1 MQVSASVDDHGATAM
16 RKFQSDC
23 LADSAARA
31 GDDHDPW
38 WELWMAHRLVRGF
51 VRRRFIVELLPFNGV
66 FHRFDSQDEVS
77 VLIDTNGS
85 ARLADDDCDS
95 FGALGDPSGGPVS
108 RTESFGKLQV
118 LVEDFDDLA
127 RAFDDSIGGDDKTAI
142 HLCDFFD
149 VFTYARIVQG
159 AVYPAVAF
167 QWIDTACLVM
177 GYNFCCLPYNVYVSD
192 LFSLQALSSVFEQR
206 YV

>member
-1 MQVSASVDDHGATAM
+1 
-16 RKFQSDC
+16 
-23 LADSAARA
+23 
-31 GDDHDPW
+31 
-38 WELWMAHRLVRGF
+38 MAHRLVRGF

-95 FGALGDPSGGPVS
+95 FGALGDPSGSPVS
-108 RTESFGKLQV
+108 RTESFGKLKV

-127 RAFDDSIGGDDKTAI
+127 RAFDDSVGGDDKTAV

-149 VFTYARIVQG
+149 VFTDAWVVEG
-159 AVYPAVAF
+159 AVFSAVSFEWIETAILAMGENFACITDNEQGSDFLSFTAF
-167 QWIDTACLVM
+167 A
-177 GYNFCCLPYNVYVSD
+177 SD
-192 LFSLQALSSVFEQR
+192 LNS
-206 YV
+206 